1 MLASRGAL
9 LGPTFGRTFCETLL
23 GLMLVGAAVGCGG
36 TPGVTEPGKAEPGG
50 GMFAVTQNQSCARTN
65 PGVGPVREG
74 AVRQGSTVALARDGE
89 KLLAYVADHDRRLL
103 DVVDVSKGRVEAAI
117 PLGGQPEQVM
127 VLADGRVAVSIT
139 DESRIAVLEPTG
151 NAAEPLV
158 MRCSREVPAGP
169 FGLAASPDDATVVV
183 TSTVDSTLTA
193 LDAATFASTGI
204 AAVPRGARGVL
215 IDKSGKAYVSHV
227 VGAHISVVDLAKVAS
242 SPKIIDTRVKSA
254 SKTAENLDLMTPRS
268 GSQAYT
274 LASVE
279 ISTVDRRSNQ
289 RMAMGGAG
297 DAVTGEAPDALAGK
311 APPKPAKP
319 SVPAKPKDPA
329 KVTPPEP
336 LEPPVKPSTGPEIS
350 VRIVVPM
357 VSVDA
362 GSPERPT
369 QFYYGPPPVAGIPKQ
384 APVAITI
391 DPVAQKSVSSHVIAT
406 TPNLRSGECLLPR
419 AAAFRAKNEK
429 LYVTCLGIDTMLELD
444 ARAVDPMRAITRR
457 FQLPKGPTG
466 VALAEKEGVA
476 VVWGQFD
483 DALAVVPLDGG
494 ATTTIDLYRGPA
506 MLDDTLRAG
515 REVFYRTEDARIT
528 SDGAACSSCHP
539 DGLDDGVT
547 WSTPEGMRQTLMLAG
562 RLHGTEPYGWT
573 RKQGTLEEYIADT
586 SRRLGGSGIDR
597 ESLKS
602 LAKYAKNIPS
612 PPASKVKSELANR
625 GHELFMD
632 RGCSGCHVGGVGT
645 DAKSHNVLGTTSS
658 SDEIDT
664 PSLIRVRMSGPYFHD
679 GRYRSLDDVLADK
692 SSKMGN
698 TSSLSSDDQAA
709 MRAYLESL

>member
-1 MLASRGAL
+1 MLASRGSL
-9 LGPTFGRTFCETLL
+9 FTPTLGRTFCQTLL
-23 GLMLVGAAVGCGG
+23 ALMLAGGALGCGG
-36 TPGVTEPGKAEPGG
+36 TPNATDPEKPDPGG
-50 GMFAVTQNQSCARTN
+50 SMFAVTQNQSCARTK

-89 KLLAYVADHDRRLL
+89 RLIAYVADHDRRLI
-103 DVVDVSKGRVEAAI
+103 DVVDVSRGRVEAAI
-117 PLGGQPEQVM
+117 PVGGQPEQLL

-139 DESRIAVLEPTG
+139 DESRVAVLEPTG

-169 FGLAASPDDATVVV
+169 FGLAASTDDATVVV

-193 LDAATFASTGI
+193 LDAATFASSGI

-215 IDKSGKAYVSHV
+215 VDKSGKAYVSHV
-227 VGAHISVVDLAKVAS
+227 VGAQVSVVDLAKIAS
-242 SPKIIDTRVKSA
+242 SPKLIDTRVRSG
-254 SKTAENLDLMTPRS
+254 SKTAENLDLMALRS

-279 ISTVDRRSNQ
+279 IHRT
-289 RMAMGGAG
+289 AMGGVG
-297 DAVTGEAPDALAGK
+297 DGVAGEAPDALAGK
-311 APPKPAKP
+311 APPRPAKP
-319 SVPAKPKDPA
+319 NLPAKPKDPA
-329 KVTPPEP
+329 KVAPPEP
-336 LEPPVKPSTGPEIS
+336 VAPVKPSTGPEIS
-350 VRIVVPM
+350 MRIVVPM

-362 GSPERPT
+362 GSPGRPT

-419 AAAFRAKNEK
+419 AAAFRSKNEK

-466 VALAEKEGVA
+466 VALAEKEGMA
-476 VVWGQFD
+476 VVWAQFD
-483 DALAVVPLDGG
+483 DALALVPLDGG

-506 MLDDTLRAG
+506 MLDDSLRAG

-547 WSTPEGMRQTLMLAG
+547 WSTPDGMRQTLMLAG

-586 SRRLGGSGIDR
+586 SRRLGGSGMDR

-602 LAKYAKNIPS
+602 LAKYAKNLPS
-612 PPASKVKSELANR
+612 PPASKVKSELAGR
-625 GHELFMD
+625 GRELFMD
-632 RGCSGCHVGGVGT
+632 RGCGSCHIGGVGT
-645 DAKSHNVLGTTSS
+645 DAKSHNVLGTPAET
-658 SDEIDT
+658 DEIDT

-679 GRYRSLDDVLADK
+679 GRYRSLDDLLSDK
-692 SSKMGN
+692 TSKMGE
-698 TSSLSSDDQAA
+698 TSSLSGEDQSA